1 LASQSPRF
9 GLLQPEN
16 SKFRAFLAR
25 YAHYVLLRAQCFG
38 GAFRELTMDSKGS
51 SSKTSSK
58 VKPITSSALRVEHL
72 DAAQLVLKAGTAC
85 LLQEG
90 EECEHTAIAVERVAC
105 DLMALSTAVATT
117 LIRILKD
124 DDVENDQHWKKTADI
139 ALITRWCEFYSQELL
154 PQTRTMVKKTSPMLD
169 AYGLYLPSRM
179 GTVVPPELLQI
190 GLKAAS
196 ATEGEVDPVEGS
208 TTVEKIETKETD
220 VEKTTVK
227 SDSEKE
233 KPTEDSTTSVKKS
246 EEVDE
251 VGNAEND
258 EEWEYDEDNEE
269 YYDEEE

>member
-1 LASQSPRF
+1 
-9 GLLQPEN
+9 
-16 SKFRAFLAR
+16 
-25 YAHYVLLRAQCFG
+25 
-38 GAFRELTMDSKGS
+38 MDSKPS
-51 SSKTSSK
+51 SSKTSTK
-58 VKPITSSALRVEHL
+58 VKPITSSVLRVEHL

-85 LLQEG
+85 LLQDG
-90 EECEHTAIAVERVAC
+90 EE
-105 DLMALSTAVATT
+105 S

-179 GTVVPPELLQI
+179 GTIVPPELLQI

-196 ATEGEVDPVEGS
+196 TVEADADPVEGS
-208 TTVEKIETKETD
+208 ATVEKLETKETATGNNIA
-220 VEKTTVK
+220 E
-227 SDSEKE
+227 SESETK
-233 KPTEDSTTSVKKS
+233 KAPEDSTNSAKKS
-246 EEVDE
+246 EEVDK
-251 VGNAEND
+251 VDNADND